1 MAETS
6 AGIDRFLHELVRKE
20 ELRGQKLHLEVI
32 PPKEARYGQ
41 LSSPLPPPLQNAL
54 SPQGIDRLYI
64 HQVQAIEAVRRGHHT
79 LVVTGTASGKSLV
92 YQLPALEAILQEPK
106 ARALFLF
113 PIKALE
119 QDQLKSLQNLIPW
132 GFDIKAAILDGD
144 APSSKRVQ
152 LREDPP
158 HILITNPDFLH
169 VSLLPHHEAWKVL
182 FQNLRYVVL
191 DELHTYKGIF
201 GSHIAHVIRRLRR
214 IAAHYGSNP
223 QFITSSATIANPKE
237 LAETITGLPFTLIQ
251 EDGAPR
257 RGKRF
262 LLLGPKESPYTAAT
276 DLLLR
281 CIKKGLKTIAF
292 AKARKI
298 AELIYM
304 WAKET
309 DEELAERIRPY
320 RAGYLPKE
328 RREIEQGLF
337 SERLSGVVATSALEL
352 GIDVGGLDACILVGY
367 PGSIA
372 STWQRGGRV
381 GRGKREALIA
391 LVALPDALDQY
402 FLRHP
407 EDFFSRSFESAII
420 DPQNFRILAD
430 HLVCAADELPLRP
443 LEGDLYGEASLRVI
457 EVLHVEGKLSL
468 SADGREWYSRRRR
481 PQLRVNIRSIGEGY
495 PIVDPSGRSIGT
507 VDGVR
512 ALHECHEGA
521 IYLHQGRQYEVTK
534 LDLEQKKVIAQRT
547 EVDYYTQALSE
558 KETEIL
564 STESIRQVRA
574 SSCFFGS
581 LKVTEQVTG
590 YEKRRTLGQ
599 EKIGS
604 YPLELPPQVFE
615 TKGLWIEVP
624 EGLRDLVLRRGH
636 HFMGG
641 IHALEHAMIA
651 LFPLYALCDRSDVGG
666 ISYAFHPQ
674 IGRPA
679 IFIYDGYPGGIGLA
693 SRGYTVLE
701 ELLEKT
707 WELLNDCPCE
717 EGCPSCI
724 HSPKCGSGNKPLDK
738 AAALMTASGLL
749 GRLQWE
755 AGPPLRSAPQG
766 VERAERT
773 QREHRKVIV
782 LDVETKRS
790 AEEVGGWEHREKM
803 GLAAAV
809 TYDLSEGR
817 FRIYTEERVKELLE
831 ELQSADLIIGFNLKR
846 FDFSVLKGY
855 TDLDL
860 SLIPT
865 LDILECIERRLGFR
879 LSLNHLAQETLN
891 EAKTADGLQSLR
903 WYKAGE
909 LEKVIEYCKADVA
922 LTKKLYE
929 FGREHGYLLYR
940 DHRGRSVRLPVDFGA

>member
-1 MAETS
+1 MHGS
-6 AGIDRFLHELVRKE
+6 AIDRFLQELVRRE
-20 ELRGQKLHLEVI
+20 ELRPQQLHLEVI
-32 PPKEARYGQ
+32 PPKAARYGA
-41 LSSPLPPPLQNAL
+41 LSRPLPPPLQDAL
-54 SPQGIDRLYI
+54 SSQGIERLYI
-64 HQVQAIEAVRRGHHT
+64 HQGQAIEAVRRGHHT

-92 YQLPALEAILQEPK
+92 YQLPALEAILQDPS

-119 QDQLKSLQNLIPW
+119 QDQLKSLQSLIPW

-144 APSSKRVQ
+144 TPSSKRAQ

-158 HILITNPDFLH
+158 QILITNPDFLH
-169 VSLLPHHEAWKVL
+169 VSLLPHHEAWKAL
-182 FQNLRYVVL
+182 FENLRYVVL

-214 IAAHYGSNP
+214 ITTHYGSNP
-223 QFITSSATIANPKE
+223 QFIASSATIANPKE

-251 EDGAPR
+251 EDGAPQ

-262 LLLGPKESPYTAAT
+262 LLLSPQESPYTAAT

-281 CIKKGLKTIAF
+281 CVKKGFKTIVF

-304 WAKET
+304 WAKEI
-309 DEELAERIRPY
+309 DQELATGIKPY

-337 SERLSGVVATSALEL
+337 TERLSGVVATSALEL

-381 GRGKREALIA
+381 GRGKREALIV
-391 LVALPDALDQY
+391 LIALPDALDQY

-407 EDFFSRSFESAII
+407 EDFFSRSFEAAII
-420 DPQNFRILAD
+420 DPLNSRILAD

-443 LEGDLYGEASLRVI
+443 LEGDLYDETSLRAI
-457 EVLHVEGKLSL
+457 EGLAAEGRLSL
-468 SADGREWYSRRRR
+468 SADGREWYARRRR
-481 PQLRVNIRSIGEGY
+481 PQLQVNIRSIGEGY
-495 PIVDPSGRSIGT
+495 IIVDPSGKSIGT

-521 IYLHQGRQYEVTK
+521 IYLHQGRQYEVLK
-534 LDLEQKKVIAQRT
+534 LDLEQKKVIARST
-547 EVDYYTQALSE
+547 EVDSYTQALSE

-564 STESIRQVRA
+564 HIESTRQAGA
-574 SSCFFGS
+574 SSCAFGL

-624 EGLRDLVLRRGH
+624 EGLRDLVLRKGL

-679 IFIYDGYPGGIGLA
+679 IFIYDGYPGGVGLA
-693 SRGYTVLE
+693 ERGYAVLE

-707 WELLNDCPCE
+707 RELLSDCPCE

-738 AAALMTASGLL
+738 TAALLTASGLL
-749 GRLQWE
+749 GRLRWE
-755 AGPPLRSAPQG
+755 AGPPVRSAPQG
-766 VERAERT
+766 AEQAEQTHGER
-773 QREHRKVIV
+773 RKVII
-782 LDVETKRS
+782 LDVETKLS

-817 FRIYTEERVKELLE
+817 FRVYTEERVKELLE
-831 ELQSADLIIGFNLKR
+831 ELKAADLVIGFNLKR

-855 TDLDL
+855 TEMDL
-860 SLIPT
+860 SLIPA
-865 LDILECIERRLGFR
+865 LDILECVEQRLGFR

-891 EAKTADGLQSLR
+891 EVKSADGLQSLR

-909 LEKVIEYCKADVA
+909 LEKVIEYCKADVV

-929 FGREHGYLLYR
+929 FGLKHGYLLYR
-940 DHRGRSVRLPVDFGA
+940 DHRGRSVRLPVDLGG